1 MAPIKTLKEIP
12 TLTSL
17 YKLKHLAPAAST
29 VSGASSAYND
39 RICVI
44 RTDITK
50 LEVDAIVNAA
60 NESLLGGGGVD
71 GAIHRA
77 AGRKLLY
84 ECETLDG
91 CDTGDAKI
99 TDGYELPCKKVVHT
113 VGPVYWRTKK
123 HGQHTSLLQSCYRRS
138 LDLAAENGCKSIA
151 FSALSTGVYGYPS
164 KEAAETAIGEVK
176 KWLDTDNKAD
186 KLDRIIFCNFMEKDQ
201 DAYYEC
207 LPKYFPPAE
216 ESEEQSKRDTQ
227 SKSKSENQDE
237 LDTQSKSKEV
247 EEQSKVQNATESQS
261 KSEEVEEQKNKDE
274 SNEEAQES
282 KNKTNEVAYESMDG
296 TNDQVLGCKSE
307 TVDADQTKN
316 ENETGQNMPDLPDVP
331 TMVPGE
337 HDLPDAKK
345 LKTDHQQK
353 D

>member
-1 MAPIKTLKEIP
+1 MP
-12 TLTSL
+12 
-17 YKLKHLAPAAST
+17 
-29 VSGASSAYND
+29 
-39 RICVI
+39 VI
-44 RTDITK
+44 
-50 LEVDAIVNAA
+50 NA
-60 NESLLGGGGVD
+60 L
-71 GAIHRA
+71 
-77 AGRKLLY
+77 
-84 ECETLDG
+84 
-91 CDTGDAKI
+91 
-99 TDGYELPCKKVVHT
+99 
-113 VGPVYWRTKK
+113 
-123 HGQHTSLLQSCYRRS
+123 RR
-138 LDLAAENGCKSIA
+138 
-151 FSALSTGVYGYPS
+151 
-164 KEAAETAIGEVK
+164 
-176 KWLDTDNKAD
+176 
-186 KLDRIIFCNFMEKDQ
+186 
-201 DAYYEC
+201 
-207 LPKYFPPAE
+207 KYFPPAE

-237 LDTQSKSKEV
+237 LDTQIKSKEV